1 VSSPLVANQSV
12 NEWFNPA
19 AFVAQPAN
27 TWGNLGRNTL
37 FAPGTWD
44 MDLSIHREFKVR
56 EKITMQF
63 RAEAFNFTNTE
74 LPNAPIA
81 VLGQANFGQIITF
94 SGSRTMQFAIK
105 ILF

>member
-1 VSSPLVANQSV
+1 MHPKKQDVIWDVKAVKPISNCYLGARLSGSKALSPSETKN
-12 NEWFNPA
+12 
-19 AFVAQPAN
+19 
-27 TWGNLGRNTL
+27 RTL
-37 FAPGTWD
+37 RPWPDSLPST
-44 MDLSIHREFKVR
+44 
-56 EKITMQF
+56 QF

-105 ILF
+105 ILL